1 MQPTSQRPYLA
12 LFVVLAALGFV
23 ADQASKYGI
32 FTYLYTEELRP
43 DPPHI
48 NVVTGVFRLEA
59 SHTHVRPDWTLTVH
73 RDPGGPL
80 SFLRTIS
87 GECLPHVNR
96 GALFG
101 IGNSADGGG
110 MNHVFALISIVAAIF
125 ILIWAARPPV
135 AQDWLMSM
143 ALGLILG
150 GTLGNLYDRLV
161 FSGVRDFLHW
171 YYWYDWPVFN
181 IADCCLVCGAAVLMV
196 HSFFVADKTT
206 EPAAN
211 ESGTPGTS
219 VVVAESAFTDKPY
232 PSSQTGMTPAAP
244 VSVQATSPTDG
255 T

>member
-1 MQPTSQRPYLA
+1 MQPKSQRPYLT

-43 DPPHI
+43 DPPHLSI
-48 NVVTGVFRLEA
+48 VPGVFRLEA
-59 SHTHVRPDWTLTVH
+59 SHTHMNKDWTMTVH

-80 SFLRTIS
+80 SFLRTLS

-101 IGNSADGGG
+101 IGNSTADGG
-110 MNHVFALISIVAAIF
+110 MNHVFALISIVATGF
-125 ILIWAARPPV
+125 IIVWAARPPV

-143 ALGLILG
+143 SLGLILG

-181 IADCCLVCGAAVLMV
+181 VADCCLVCGAIALMI
-196 HSFFVADKTT
+196 HSFFIAEKPA
-206 EPAAN
+206 EPAGNDGA
-211 ESGTPGTS
+211 SPATM
-219 VVVAESAFTDKPY
+219 VATVDGAFAEKSYTIP
-232 PSSQTGMTPAAP
+232 QTGVTSAP
-244 VSVQATSPTDG
+244 VSVQATSSPDG
-255 T
+255 A